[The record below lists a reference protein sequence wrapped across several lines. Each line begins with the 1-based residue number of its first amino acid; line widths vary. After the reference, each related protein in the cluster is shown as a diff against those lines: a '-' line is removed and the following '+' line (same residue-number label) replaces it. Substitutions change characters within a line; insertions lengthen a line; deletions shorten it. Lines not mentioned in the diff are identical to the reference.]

1 LEDRSNDEVIAFFD
15 DNKFQL
21 YAKESGK
28 REFKKVASAKY
39 NLENNRYLMLYKLSK
54 AGSGVSQV
62 GINEDGYL
70 ILNYP
75 KVIEQQKKG
84 EYISYYAVIEQYI
97 YVKVK

>member
-39 NLENNRYLMLYKLSK
+39 NLEKNRYLMLYKLSK